1 MFCDL
6 ARKSHRSFKCTGDK
20 HSFGERNAT
29 SLLLML
35 LKFWGISP
43 GSPFIKTEHF
53 FSAFPVSA
61 LILQSRQTSVAV
73 LIPVSPGTW
82 LWIFII
88 IPDNLG

>member
-6 ARKSHRSFKCTGDK
+6 VRKSHRSFKCTGDK

-43 GSPFIKTEHF
+43 GSPFIKTEHWF
-53 FSAFPVSA
+53 LHSQSQ
-61 LILQSRQTSVAV
+61 LQFYSQDRPQ
-73 LIPVSPGTW
+73 
-82 LWIFII
+82 
-88 IPDNLG
+88 